1 MKSYELYS
9 YNGLEKN
16 EFWRT
21 LIGFFLFVII
31 SFFLYSGGFFLLSKL
46 EHVTSLKHQ
55 KLTILLLLASFIIWH
70 IALFLVIIFIH
81 RRSYSSLI
89 GIVGKING
97 RHFIQAFL
105 VTMLVSLF
113 ALTTIPF
120 ESLFFE
126 EKFLPDVKIVKVK
139 LWVPWIIPA
148 IIVIFIQIFAEELVF
163 RGYLLQQFV
172 TRFKSFW
179 IWAFIPSLLFGLGH
193 FDFQSFGYN
202 TYFYMTNAMIFGILA
217 SILTVKSKNL
227 SYALGMHFFNNVM
240 GVLFFGLG
248 DPLSGLALINYYFDK
263 TGIYMTYIIILQS
276 VLHMIAFLILFYSIK
291 K

>member
-9 YNGLEKN
+9 YKGLEKN

-21 LIGFFLFVII
+21 LIGFILFIIIVFL
-31 SFFLYSGGFFLLSKL
+31 LYSLGGVLLSKL
-46 EHVTSLKHQ
+46 EHVTSLKNQ
-55 KLTILLLLASFIIWH
+55 KLTILLLFTSFIIWH
-70 IALFLVIIFIH
+70 IALFLVVFFVH
-81 RRSYSSLI
+81 RRSYFSLI

-113 ALTTIPF
+113 ALTTVPF
-120 ESLFFE
+120 ESLLFE
-126 EKFLPDVKIVKVK
+126 EKYLPDMEIAKVK
-139 LWVPWIIPA
+139 PWVLWIIPA
-148 IIVIFIQIFAEELVF
+148 IIVIFIQIFAEELLF

-172 TRFKSFW
+172 TRFRSFW
-179 IWAFIPSLLFGLGH
+179 IWAFTPSLLFGLGH

-227 SYALGMHFFNNVM
+227 SYALGMHFFNNLM

-263 TGIYMTYIIILQS
+263 TGIYMTYIIISQS